1 MKKEYFL
8 LLTFIITVAVQAQ
21 IKSTYNIG
29 LLLDNTTSEVNSILN
44 ELEDEITAVV
54 GEDALVKFPETSRLV
69 NYFDSNIALNH
80 YDKLANDPA
89 VDIIIAFGIVNNKVI
104 TKITNYVK
112 PTILF
117 GALSKELIDKEVFS
131 LKKKNLT
138 PIWSSLSYTNDIK
151 LLKKLSN
158 PSKIGVIIEKTFTD
172 NLPILNVFKVIESEL
187 NVDIKLIAFNDVLDI
202 TSNLEGIDAVYFAGG
217 FYLNDTEIKKL
228 VSDIKN
234 VNINQVVFGNGTD
247 EILDLIVRV
256 FCNPNKD
263 KIITLPP
270 TYGMYDV
277 IAKTNGVENIEIPL
291 KSDFSIDSERILG
304 LKTSNI
310 KILFLCSPN
319 NPTGNSFEINVLD
332 NLIKKF
338 NGIVV
343 IDEAYIDFSSQKS
356 LINHIDKYENLI
368 ITQTMSK
375 AYGMAGIR
383 LGMGFSNQKII
394 NYLNKIK
401 PPYNINVLTERKA
414 LEELNKIDEIK
425 KNIDFVLNQRKLLV
439 SSLEKLD
446 FVEKVYK
453 SDANFLLVKVDNAD
467 LRYNQLS
474 EKGIIVRNRSNQ
486 PLCQNCLRITIGTK
500 IENNSLIKTL
510 NEL

>member
-1 MKKEYFL
+1 MKIDSL
-8 LLTFIITVAVQAQ
+8 VRNN
-21 IKSTYNIG
+21 IKNMSSYSSARDDYSG
-29 LLLDNTTSEVNSILN
+29 
-44 ELEDEITAVV
+44 
-54 GEDALVKFPETSRLV
+54 G
-69 NYFDSNIALNH
+69 
-80 YDKLANDPA
+80 AN
-89 VDIIIAFGIVNNKVI
+89 
-104 TKITNYVK
+104 
-112 PTILF
+112 
-117 GALSKELIDKEVFS
+117 
-131 LKKKNLT
+131 KNLIYLDANES
-138 PIWSSLSYTNDIK
+138 PFENGINRYPDNK
-151 LLKKLSN
+151 HKNLKTVI
-158 PSKIGVIIEKTFTD
+158 SKNK
-172 NLPILNVFKVIESEL
+172 NLNV
-187 NVDIKLIAFNDVLDI
+187 
-202 TSNLEGIDAVYFAGG
+202 
-217 FYLNDTEIKKL
+217 
-228 VSDIKN
+228 
-234 VNINQVVFGNGTD
+234 NQVVFGNGTD

-291 KSDFSIDSERILG
+291 KSDFSIDTDKILD

-343 IDEAYIDFSSQKS
+343 VDEAYIDFSSQKS
-356 LINHIDKYENLI
+356 LSNLIDKYENLI

-383 LGMGFSNQKII
+383 LGMGISNNKII
-394 NYLNKIK
+394 SYINKIK
-401 PPYNINVLTERKA
+401 PPYNVNTLTENKA
-414 LEELNKIDEIK
+414 LEELNKIDEVK
-425 KNIDFVLNQRKLLV
+425 KNIDLVLNQRMLLLT
-439 SSLEKLD
+439 SLEKLD
-446 FVEKVYK
+446 FVEKIYK

-467 LRYNQLS
+467 LRYNQLL

>member
-1 MKKEYFL
+1 M
-8 LLTFIITVAVQAQ
+8 
-21 IKSTYNIG
+21 NI
-29 LLLDNTTSEVNSILN
+29 DT
-44 ELEDEITAVV
+44 
-54 GEDALVKFPETSRLV
+54 LVR
-69 NYFDSNIALNH
+69 
-80 YDKLANDPA
+80 
-89 VDIIIAFGIVNNKVI
+89 NN
-104 TKITNYVK
+104 VK
-112 PTILF
+112 NMSSYSSARDDYSG
-117 GALSKELIDKEVFS
+117 GAD
-131 LKKKNLT
+131 KNLIYLDANES
-138 PIWSSLSYTNDIK
+138 PFENGINRYPDNK
-151 LLKKLSN
+151 HKNLKTVI
-158 PSKIGVIIEKTFTD
+158 SKNRNI
-172 NLPILNVFKVIESEL
+172 NV
-187 NVDIKLIAFNDVLDI
+187 
-202 TSNLEGIDAVYFAGG
+202 
-217 FYLNDTEIKKL
+217 
-228 VSDIKN
+228 
-234 VNINQVVFGNGTD
+234 NQVVFGNGTD

-270 TYGMYDV
+270 TYGMYNV

-291 KSDFSIDSERILG
+291 KSDFSIDTDKILD

-343 IDEAYIDFSSQKS
+343 VDEAYIDFSSQKS
-356 LINHIDKYENLI
+356 LTNLIDKYENLI

-383 LGMGFSNQKII
+383 LGMGISNNKII
-394 NYLNKIK
+394 SYINKIK
-401 PPYNINVLTERKA
+401 PPYNVNTLTENKA
-414 LEELNKIDEIK
+414 LKELNKIDEIK
-425 KNIDFVLNQRKLLV
+425 KNIDLVLNQRMLLLT
-439 SSLEKLD
+439 SLEKLD
-446 FVEKVYK
+446 FVEKIYK

-467 LRYNQLS
+467 LRYNQLL

>member
-1 MKKEYFL
+1 MIEINTLVRENIKALKPYSSARDEFSDSEGIFLDANENPFGEFNRYPDPYQRELKQVIGEYKSIDTSSIFIGNGSDEVIDL
-8 LLTFIITVAVQAQ
+8 LFRIFCSPGIDKALTF
-21 IKSTYNIG
+21 S
-29 LLLDNTTSEVNSILN
+29 
-44 ELEDEITAVV
+44 
-54 GEDALVKFPETSRLV
+54 
-69 NYFDSNIALNH
+69 
-80 YDKLANDPA
+80 
-89 VDIIIAFGIVNNKVI
+89 
-104 TKITNYVK
+104 
-112 PTILF
+112 
-117 GALSKELIDKEVFS
+117 
-131 LKKKNLT
+131 
-138 PIWSSLSYTNDIK
+138 
-151 LLKKLSN
+151 
-158 PSKIGVIIEKTFTD
+158 
-172 NLPILNVFKVIESEL
+172 
-187 NVDIKLIAFNDVLDI
+187 
-202 TSNLEGIDAVYFAGG
+202 
-217 FYLNDTEIKKL
+217 
-228 VSDIKN
+228 
-234 VNINQVVFGNGTD
+234 
-247 EILDLIVRV
+247 
-256 FCNPNKD
+256 
-263 KIITLPP
+263 P

-291 KSDFSIDSERILG
+291 KSDFSIDTDKILG

-343 IDEAYIDFSSQKS
+343 VDEAYIDFSSQKS
-356 LINHIDKYENLI
+356 LTNLIDKYENLI

-383 LGMGFSNQKII
+383 LGMGISNNKII
-394 NYLNKIK
+394 NYINKIK
-401 PPYNINVLTERKA
+401 PPYNVNTLTENKA
-414 LEELNKIDEIK
+414 LEELNKIDEVK
-425 KNIDFVLNQRKLLV
+425 KNIDLVLNQRKLLL

-446 FVEKVYK
+446 FVEKIYK

>member
-1 MKKEYFL
+1 M
-8 LLTFIITVAVQAQ
+8 
-21 IKSTYNIG
+21 NI
-29 LLLDNTTSEVNSILN
+29 DT
-44 ELEDEITAVV
+44 
-54 GEDALVKFPETSRLV
+54 LVR
-69 NYFDSNIALNH
+69 
-80 YDKLANDPA
+80 
-89 VDIIIAFGIVNNKVI
+89 NN
-104 TKITNYVK
+104 VK
-112 PTILF
+112 NMSSYSSARDDYSG
-117 GALSKELIDKEVFS
+117 GAD
-131 LKKKNLT
+131 KNLIYLDANES
-138 PIWSSLSYTNDIK
+138 PFENGINRYPDNK
-151 LLKKLSN
+151 HKNLKTVI
-158 PSKIGVIIEKTFTD
+158 SKNKNI
-172 NLPILNVFKVIESEL
+172 NV
-187 NVDIKLIAFNDVLDI
+187 
-202 TSNLEGIDAVYFAGG
+202 
-217 FYLNDTEIKKL
+217 
-228 VSDIKN
+228 
-234 VNINQVVFGNGTD
+234 NQVVFGNGTD

-291 KSDFSIDSERILG
+291 KSDFSIDTDKILD

-343 IDEAYIDFSSQKS
+343 VDEAYIDFSSQKS
-356 LINHIDKYENLI
+356 LTNLIDKYENLI

-383 LGMGFSNQKII
+383 LGMGISNNKII
-394 NYLNKIK
+394 SYINKIK
-401 PPYNINVLTERKA
+401 PPYNVNTLTENKA
-414 LEELNKIDEIK
+414 LKELNKIDEIK
-425 KNIDFVLNQRKLLV
+425 KNIDLVLNQRMLLLT
-439 SSLEKLD
+439 SLEKLD
-446 FVEKVYK
+446 FVEKIYK

-467 LRYNQLS
+467 LRYNQLL

>member
-1 MKKEYFL
+1 M
-8 LLTFIITVAVQAQ
+8 
-21 IKSTYNIG
+21 NI
-29 LLLDNTTSEVNSILN
+29 DT
-44 ELEDEITAVV
+44 
-54 GEDALVKFPETSRLV
+54 LVRNNVKNMSSYSSARDD
-69 NYFDSNIALNH
+69 YSGG
-80 YDKLANDPA
+80 AN
-89 VDIIIAFGIVNNKVI
+89 
-104 TKITNYVK
+104 
-112 PTILF
+112 
-117 GALSKELIDKEVFS
+117 
-131 LKKKNLT
+131 KNLIYLDANES
-138 PIWSSLSYTNDIK
+138 PFENGINRYPDNK
-151 LLKKLSN
+151 HKNLKTVI
-158 PSKIGVIIEKTFTD
+158 SKNKNI
-172 NLPILNVFKVIESEL
+172 NV
-187 NVDIKLIAFNDVLDI
+187 
-202 TSNLEGIDAVYFAGG
+202 
-217 FYLNDTEIKKL
+217 
-228 VSDIKN
+228 
-234 VNINQVVFGNGTD
+234 NQVVFGNGTD

-270 TYGMYDV
+270 TYGMYDI
-277 IAKTNGVENIEIPL
+277 IAKTNEVENIEIPL
-291 KSDFSIDSERILG
+291 KSDFSIDTEKILS

-383 LGMGFSNQKII
+383 LGVGFSNQKII

-414 LEELNKIDEIK
+414 LNELNNIDEIK
-425 KNIDFVLNQRKLLV
+425 KNIDLVLNQRKLLI

-446 FVEKVYK
+446 FVEKIYK

-467 LRYNQLS
+467 LRYNQLL